1 MTSQPTNHSAG
12 IELSDDFVNRAVAM
26 RGGKNLDGAFL
37 LDLLEAGLA
46 IMELSAGNH
55 HDRCTN
61 PDCSGCRIDVPK
73 PSPTVMAEFAELRAQ
88 LDRAADDAAAG
99 RKTERTI
106 TMAVSEASLIF
117 MAWLDR
123 LIESRIQGSLRIVG
137 PEIDAD
143 QQADIDRAGRFL
155 SNLLVGSLEDQL
167 AEFVEGRHPL
177 LFPPRK
183 PKKAS

>member
-1 MTSQPTNHSAG
+1 MTNEPTNHSAG
-12 IELSDDFVNRAVAM
+12 IELSEDFVSRAVAL

-37 LDLLEAGLA
+37 SDLLEAGLA

-61 PDCSGCRIDVPK
+61 PHCSGCRIDARQ

-88 LDRAADDAAAG
+88 LDRAAADAASG
-99 RKTERTI
+99 RKPERTI

-123 LIESRIQGSLRIVG
+123 LIESRIQGSLRVVG
-137 PEIDAD
+137 AEIDIA
-143 QQADIDRAGRFL
+143 QQPDFDRAGRYL
-155 SNLLVGSLEDQL
+155 ANLLVGHLEDQL
-167 AEFVEGRHPL
+167 GEFIEGRHPL

-183 PKKAS
+183 PKAN